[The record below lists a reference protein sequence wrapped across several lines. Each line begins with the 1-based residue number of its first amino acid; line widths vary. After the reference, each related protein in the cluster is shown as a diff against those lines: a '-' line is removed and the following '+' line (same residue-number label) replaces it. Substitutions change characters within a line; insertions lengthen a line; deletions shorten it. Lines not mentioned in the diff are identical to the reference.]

1 MSGRGP
7 GAGED
12 ALRASDAERD
22 RVVEVLADA
31 AAEGR
36 LTLEEYSARSDAA
49 LSARTRGELGVVTAD
64 LPDSSGLPAVLASTA
79 PAEHI
84 NVLLGNE
91 SRKGRWVVPPR
102 LFIRSVLSDCHL
114 ELQQAVIRQRVT
126 VIEAR
131 VRFGAV
137 TIFVPDGVE
146 VRVSGRS
153 VLGEKS
159 SELQAAP
166 RPGAP
171 VIEVRCDIFCGS
183 VNVRRP
189 KLLMRW

>member
-1 MSGRGP
+1 VI
-7 GAGED
+7 EI
-12 ALRASDAERD
+12 
-22 RVVEVLADA
+22 LADA

-49 LSARTRGELGVVTAD
+49 LGARTRGELAVVTAD
-64 LPDSSGLPAVLASTA
+64 LPESSGLPAAAASTA
-79 PAEHI
+79 PAEQI
-84 NVLLGNE
+84 SVLLGNE
-91 SRKGRWVVPPR
+91 SRKGRWVVPPH

-114 ELQQAVIRQRVT
+114 ELQQAVI
-126 VIEAR
+126 
-131 VRFGAV
+131 
-137 TIFVPDGVE
+137 
-146 VRVSGRS
+146 
-153 VLGEKS
+153 
-159 SELQAAP
+159 